1 MNKMRKILALL
12 LAMTMVLALATTAYA
27 DGEKW
32 TEETTDDGWV
42 KVINEGGKTLGY
54 SPDSGVAIVEDDG
67 FAFKDLNRNG
77 ELDPYE
83 DWRLDN
89 ETRARDLT
97 NLLSVEEMIP
107 LFTHGGW
114 MSFGSEI
121 EGTDLEYI
129 ENGGRGGVTRS
140 AANTGSTSMAVTWT
154 NALQALCEATGNWGI
169 PATVSVDPCNI
180 SNTIDQLALG
190 ATFDVDTAFALGVAH
205 GKMYRS
211 VGITMLLG
219 PQIDIGTTPVLARTA
234 GTYTEDPAL
243 SRDLADAYISG
254 LQSTWAEDGTD
265 LGWGVDSVYAITKHY
280 VGAGAAEGGRN
291 DHSDSGKF
299 DVFPGD
305 NFAAHLIPFF
315 DGAFN
320 LTKSITHESGV
331 MPNYAISYERNHKL
345 GEWVGGAYSEYKI
358 GLLRENNY
366 QGFILTDWQITVD
379 GAEPFG
385 VEDLTVSERFAKL
398 YMNGIHQVGGTS
410 DLDAAADGFE
420 LVQDELGEN
429 EALEILRNAAYHFLL
444 TQFQCGLYENPYV
457 ELETAQAVNYNSDT
471 EEFSLAMQEKSV
483 IMLKNNGDTVHQ
495 AGEEEEML
503 TVYVPWKFSAA
514 TEGNSSAAGNPASWE
529 PAMDLEVVEE
539 YYNVVTDTLGEPSG
553 EPDEEGNPT
562 YTEND
567 IIRASAEELATCDL
581 ALVPMTAPATD
592 SKVDGTDE
600 YLSDDPYLPASIQY
614 DKYKAKKART
624 ESIAADQKTIT
635 KNDGYGMVSETVDI
649 NRSYAKKTAARASN
663 YSDLEMLQNVKA
675 SVPETCKVVV
685 LMEAGRP
692 MVWSEVEPSADVILL
707 SYSGAG
713 FNGEWFYTEAL
724 LNILSGQVEPSG
736 LLNYQQP
743 ASMDAV
749 EKQKEDVPRDC
760 ECYKD
765 ANGNEYDFGFGLNW
779 SGVID
784 DVRTQTY
791 KVDPLTT
798 PTSIEFHKAETVK
811 NTVQT
816 QPAETEE
823 PVADSGTVPAAPD
836 AGTTEGTP
844 DNSPTDGETQTAEPE
859 ATEPAEPEAEPE
871 AAEPAEAEAEPDEV
885 ETEAKGSK
893 LVDTLMTVL
902 APIFNKMGAE
912 TSQVKPYLEKC
923 APYITA
929 LLIAV
934 GLLIVLLIAAH
945 WMAKKGSRHVIR
957 WTAVLAFLL
966 ALVMIVNLIC
976 YGPMKSI
983 VSGVLNASK
992 AEISEDVVEGSR
1004 SVIQQVGE
1012 EGMVLVKNS
1021 DNLLPLAAETTKL
1034 NVFGWASVHPVFSGT
1049 GSAASGEQG
1058 KPVDILE
1065 SLSMAGF
1072 STNEELSKLYAN
1084 YWSSAD
1090 FYGGNRPSIGMQE
1103 QDWTLP
1109 EPTTEYYTET
1119 LLNNAKDFSDT
1130 AVIVFARSGGE
1141 NADLP
1146 SDMHAVI
1153 NGTFDVSKSGRVQ
1166 ETVATNYT
1174 YTGAK
1179 FYNNCIDPNCPRT
1192 YDEFAEGEH
1201 YLQLSQ
1207 TERDLGETVTANFDK
1222 VIVVINANNAMEL
1235 GWIEAYPQIRSVI
1248 LAPGTGASGMIA
1260 LGEILNGSVNPSGR
1274 TADTYLYDLRS
1285 APTWNHSGNS
1295 GNHFYENADKATNVD
1310 DLTKQLA
1317 REDASF
1323 NGVVSFLDYVEG
1335 IYMGYKFYETAAE
1348 EGLIDFES
1356 TVQFPFGYGLSY
1368 TTFEQKITNLQKD
1381 DVNVTVTVEVK
1392 NTGSVAGKDVV
1403 ELYYTPPYTNGGI
1416 EKASVNLID
1425 FGKTGLLKPGESET
1439 ITLTV
1444 ALENMASYDSSCIKT
1459 ANGGYVLEAGEYV
1472 MSVRSDSHTVLD
1484 SKNFTLDADIDY
1496 SINGRASDQET
1507 AVNRFGYMESDHEI
1521 LSRKDHF
1528 ANYEKAVAEPEAE
1541 EYKLSKDDT
1550 KAIQAITVVK
1560 YKPEKHDDPNDVM
1573 PTIGAKNGLTLTNL
1587 AGKSYDDP
1595 DWEKLLD
1602 QLSIDDMVSLINV
1615 GGWQTVEVKSVGKV
1629 ATSDCDGPSG
1639 LSNYVTGSNG
1649 TQFPTEVLMAQTWN
1663 KELARSI
1670 GAAMGQEFADA
1681 NNFGWYGPAMNLHR
1695 SAFSGR
1701 NFEYYSED
1709 AVLSGLFASE
1719 EVNGAA
1725 KLGVYPY
1732 IKHFAANDQETNRLA
1747 FLTTWMTEQCFRENC
1762 LKPFEIVVKNFDFDH
1777 YAMGVMTAY
1786 NWLGLVP
1793 VISSPELLKDVLRG
1807 EWGFQG
1813 VVISDYNGGYGYQI
1827 TDAAIRAG
1835 NDLMLGYGVA
1845 TGTALKD
1852 TAAATCVLAMR
1863 QACKNILYTVG
1874 NSGYYA
1880 EAAAAAHEARDQAA
1894 AAAAQNTGMSKMD
1907 KLFLGLDIGTGIV
1920 VLGLEALVL
1929 LRWLKKRKASAK

>member
-1 MNKMRKILALL
+1 MKKLQKVLALA
-12 LAMTMVLALATTAYA
+12 LALAMVLALTVPASA
-27 DGEKW
+27 DGAKW
-32 TEETTDDGWV
+32 SEEETADGWI
-42 KVINEGGKTLGY
+42 KVTNQGGKTLGY
-54 SPDSGVAIVEDDG
+54 SPDSGVKLIETDG
-67 FAFKDLNRNG
+67 YAFKDLNRDG
-77 ELDPYE
+77 SLQPYE

-89 ETRARDLT
+89 ETRAGDLADR
-97 NLLSVEEMIP
+97 LSVEEMIP

-114 MSFGSEI
+114 MSFGSVI
-121 EGTDLEYI
+121 EGSDLEYI

-154 NALQALCEATGNWGI
+154 NALQALCEATGGWGI

-180 SNTIDQLALG
+180 SNTIDQMALG
-190 ATFDVDTAFALGVAH
+190 ATFDVDTAFQLGVAH

-211 VGITMLLG
+211 VGISMLLG

-254 LQSTWAEDGTD
+254 LQSTWAEDGSD

-291 DHSDSGKF
+291 DHGDSGKF
-299 DVFPGD
+299 DVFPGN

-320 LTKSITHESGV
+320 LTRSSTHESGV

-366 QGFILTDWQITVD
+366 QGFILTDWQITND
-379 GAEPFG
+379 GAQPFG
-385 VEDLTVSERFAKL
+385 VEELTVSERFARL

-410 DLDAAADGFE
+410 NLDAAAEGFE
-420 LVQDELGEN
+420 LVQDELGE
-429 EALEILRNAAYHFLL
+429 EAALEILRNASYHFLL

-457 ELETAQAVNYNSDT
+457 ELETAQALNYNSDT
-471 EEFSLAMQEKSV
+471 EAFSLAMQEKSV
-483 IMLKNNGDTVHQ
+483 ILLKNNDNFVHDANAAAETETDPEAGDE
-495 AGEEEEML
+495 AESGML
-503 TVYVPWKFSAA
+503 TAYVPWKFVAA
-514 TEGNSSAAGNPASWE
+514 GAGNSSQAGTPASWE
-529 PAMDLEVVEE
+529 PVLDLDIVEE
-539 YYNVVTDTLGEPSG
+539 YYNIVTDTLGEPSG
-553 EPDEEGNPT
+553 EPDEDGKPT

-567 IIRASAEELATCDL
+567 IIRASAEELAKCDL
-581 ALVPMTAPATD
+581 VLVPMTAPATD
-592 SKVDGTDE
+592 SKIDGDDV
-600 YLSDDPYLPASIQY
+600 YLSDAEYLPASIQY

-624 ESIAADQKTIT
+624 ESIAADQKTVI

-649 NRSYAKKTAARASN
+649 NRSYAKKTAPKASN
-663 YSDLEMLQNVKA
+663 YADLELLEAMKKA
-675 SVPETCKVVV
+675 VPESCKVVV
-685 LMEAGRP
+685 LMTAGRP
-692 MVWSEVEPSADVILL
+692 MVWSEVEPLADVILL
-707 SYSGAG
+707 NYGGAG

-724 LNILSGQVEPSG
+724 LNILSGQVEPYG

-760 ECYKD
+760 ECYQD
-765 ANGNEYDFGFGLNW
+765 ANGNVYDFGFGLNW

-784 DVRTQTY
+784 DARTQTY
-791 KVDPLTT
+791 KVEPLTT
-798 PTSIEFHKAETVK
+798 PVSIEFHEAEAVKA
-811 NTVQT
+811 
-816 QPAETEE
+816 PA
-823 PVADSGTVPAAPD
+823 
-836 AGTTEGTP
+836 
-844 DNSPTDGETQTAEPE
+844 ETQTAAVE
-859 ATEPAEPEAEPE
+859 EPAADSETAHEEEEPDASTEEVRTAEGD
-871 AAEPAEAEAEPDEV
+871 AAEAESEEAESEG
-885 ETEAKGSK
+885 KSSK

-902 APIFNKMGAE
+902 GPIFNKMGAE

-923 APYITA
+923 VPHITA
-929 LLIAV
+929 VLIALGLLIAV
-934 GLLIVLLIAAH
+934 LIAAH

-957 WTAVLAFLL
+957 WSAVLAFLL

-976 YGPMKSI
+976 YGPMKTI

-992 AEISEDVVEGSR
+992 AEISEEVAESSR

-1021 DNLLPLAAETTKL
+1021 DDLLPLAADATKL

-1049 GSAASGEQG
+1049 GSAASGDAG

-1072 STNEELSKLYAN
+1072 STNEELSKLYAD
-1084 YWSSAD
+1084 YWSSSD

-1109 EPTTEYYTET
+1109 EPTTEYYTEA
-1119 LLNNAKDFSDT
+1119 LLSNAKDFSDT
-1130 AVIVFARSGGE
+1130 AVLVFARSGGE

-1146 SDMHAVI
+1146 TDMHAVI
-1153 NGTFDVSKSGRVQ
+1153 NGTFDVSKSGLVQ

-1179 FYNNCIDPNCPRT
+1179 FYNNCIDPNCSRS
-1192 YDEFAEGEH
+1192 YDEFEEGEH
-1201 YLQLSQ
+1201 YLQLSR
-1207 TERDLGETVTANFDK
+1207 TERDLVETVTANFDK

-1235 GWIEAYPQIRSVI
+1235 GWIDDYPQIRSVI
-1248 LAPGTGASGMIA
+1248 LAPGTGACGMIA

-1274 TADTYLYDLRS
+1274 TADTYLYDLKS

-1295 GNHFYENADKATNVD
+1295 GNHFYNNVA

-1368 TTFEQKITNLQKD
+1368 TSFEQKITELKQD
-1381 DVNVTVTVEVK
+1381 DTNVTVTVEVK
-1392 NTGSVAGKDVV
+1392 NTGKLAGKDVV

-1416 EKASVNLID
+1416 EKASVNLIE
-1425 FGKTGLLKPGESET
+1425 FGKTGLLEPGASET

-1444 ALENMASYDSSCIKT
+1444 ALEDMASYDSSCIKT
-1459 ANGGYVLEAGEYV
+1459 ASGGYVLEAGEYV
-1472 MSVRSDSHTVLD
+1472 LSLRSDSHTVLD
-1484 SKNFTLDADIDY
+1484 SRSFTLDADIDY
-1496 SINGRASDQET
+1496 SQGGRASDQET
-1507 AVNRFGYMESDHEI
+1507 AVNRFGYMESDHET

-1528 ANYEKAVAEPEAE
+1528 ANYAKAVAEPEAA
-1541 EYKLSKDDT
+1541 EYELSKDDI
-1550 KAIQAITVVK
+1550 KAIQAISVVK
-1560 YKPEKHDDPNDVM
+1560 YKPEKHDNADDVM
-1573 PTIGAKNGLTLTNL
+1573 PTTGAKNGLTLANL

-1595 DWEKLLD
+1595 DWDKLLD
-1602 QLSIDDMVSLINV
+1602 QLTVSDMVNLINV
-1615 GGWQTVEVKSVGKV
+1615 GGWQTVAVDSVGKV

-1663 KELARSI
+1663 KEIAREI

-1725 KLGVYPY
+1725 ALGVYPY

-1777 YAMGVMTAY
+1777 AAMGVMTAY

-1793 VISSPELLKDVLRG
+1793 VISNHELLTDVLRG

-1813 VVISDYNGGYGYQI
+1813 MVISDYNGGYGYQI

-1845 TGTALKD
+1845 VGTALKD

-1863 QACKNILYTVG
+1863 KAAKNILYTVG

-1880 EAAAAAHEARDQAA
+1880 EAAAANREARDAA
-1894 AAAAQNTGMSKMD
+1894 AAAASQTGMSKMD
-1907 KLFLGLDIGTGIV
+1907 KLFLGLDLGTGVI
-1920 VLGLEALVL
+1920 VLGLEALL
-1929 LRWLKKRKASAK
+1929 ILRWLKKRRAEKK